1 MSPSS
6 IGSYAQADEAAPPPK
21 REEGQS
27 VKEKSEEEEK
37 AAGLKS
43 AAGEGRGGKID
54 IDA

>member
-6 IGSYAQADEAAPPPK
+6 IGSYAQAAEATPPPK
-21 REEGQS
+21 RDEGQS
-27 VKEKSEEEEK
+27 VKDKAAEEDR

-54 IDA
+54 INA